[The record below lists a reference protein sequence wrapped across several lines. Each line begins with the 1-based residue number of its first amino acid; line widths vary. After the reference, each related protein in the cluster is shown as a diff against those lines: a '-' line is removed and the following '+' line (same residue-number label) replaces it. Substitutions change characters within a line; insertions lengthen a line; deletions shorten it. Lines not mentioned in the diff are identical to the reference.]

1 MSKKFWFLVGQ
12 SLKKKINTKTFIIV
26 NILLFI
32 AFASLINVDRIVM
45 AFGGKFNKENN
56 IMVVDNANLFDEFK
70 DKLNNQKAIINTSLK
85 YKLSKV
91 SNEEESLKKITKD
104 QDMLLVI
111 NSDNENIINV
121 KLVTYGYIDKNLYQM
136 LYQSLNQIKK
146 EKTIES
152 LNISKEAIAKINS
165 NIEIQ
170 REYIQEGKNENEENM
185 KLIMSFLTP
194 IIIFP
199 FFMLITLVV
208 QMIGAEINEEK
219 STRSMEIIISNVSS
233 KVHFFSKVLSSD
245 SLIKLI
251 NSKPFFLLISNISHH
266 TF

>member
-170 REYIQEGKNENEENM
+170 REYIQKGKNENEENM
-185 KLIMSFLTP
+185 K
-194 IIIFP
+194 
-199 FFMLITLVV
+199 
-208 QMIGAEINEEK
+208 
-219 STRSMEIIISNVSS
+219 
-233 KVHFFSKVLSSD
+233 
-245 SLIKLI
+245 
-251 NSKPFFLLISNISHH
+251 
-266 TF
+266 